1 VLLVVVSYLR
11 GPLTKENI
19 ANVAPEFLLPN
30 MHTLDVVLQ
39 HIASLICLFA
49 VFVVALEVS
58 YSTMNHHVNVNKG
71 LLLKNLATLR
81 TLVHAL
87 CSARIFVALPQRLIF
102 RNQAQNAFFLHWWQD
117 CAKFLVSNV
126 TVLD

>member
-1 VLLVVVSYLR
+1 MLLVVVSYLR
-11 GPLTKENI
+11 GPMTKENI
-19 ANVAPEFLLPN
+19 ADVAPEFLLPN

-39 HIASLICLFA
+39 HIIRLVCLFA
-49 VFVVALEVS
+49 VFVSARKSS

-87 CSARIFVALPQRLIF
+87 CSARIFVALPHWLKF
-102 RNQAQNAFFLHWWQD
+102 SNQARN
-117 CAKFLVSNV
+117 
-126 TVLD
+126 